1 MDHLQGL
8 GFFAPLY
15 NPELEVHIWGP
26 ASTTLKLRNRL
37 LRYLSPPLFPVRLT
51 ELPCQLDLHE
61 APCGD
66 FTIGEFHISSSL
78 ICHPGRTVGYRIVT
92 PRATLAYLTDHEPAL
107 GVQNFPLCGEWTSG
121 YTLAAGADL
130 LIHDAQYSS
139 AEYAKCVGWGHSS
152 LEHALTFAALTE
164 VKQLVPFHHDPTHT
178 DEDLDHLIE
187 EAMNA
192 AQPSCTVIPGAEGSV
207 FDLSLRTM
215 GQNPQRVA

>member
-1 MDHLQGL
+1 MKVTLWGTRGSIAAPGAETARYGGNTACVEVRGTDGTVLILDAGTGIRRLGMTLPRSLQRIDILLTHLHMDHLQRL

-66 FTIGEFHISSSL
+66 FTIGEFHVSSSL

-92 PRATLAYLTDHEPAL
+92 PRATLAYLTDH
-107 GVQNFPLCGEWTSG
+107 
-121 YTLAAGADL
+121 
-130 LIHDAQYSS
+130 
-139 AEYAKCVGWGHSS
+139 
-152 LEHALTFAALTE
+152 
-164 VKQLVPFHHDPTHT
+164 
-178 DEDLDHLIE
+178 
-187 EAMNA
+187 
-192 AQPSCTVIPGAEGSV
+192 
-207 FDLSLRTM
+207 
-215 GQNPQRVA
+215 